1 MAVMDCLIEELY
13 NLLHGSKGVVWLW
26 PGRLAKRC
34 RMSTTRV
41 SGFLSALALTGL
53 IASLGYWAR
62 RKKTMYLIEPNSEL
76 ARVARGSS
84 LGTFARWLLAI
95 LNHSHEPPVIP
106 GARNS
111 ITSSGLLAITALPIL
126 IYSMAQGG

>member
-1 MAVMDCLIEELY
+1 
-13 NLLHGSKGVVWLW
+13 
-26 PGRLAKRC
+26 
-34 RMSTTRV
+34 MSTSRA
-41 SGFLSALALTGL
+41 SGFLSALALLGL

-62 RKKTMYLIEPNSEL
+62 RKKTMYIVEPGSEL
-76 ARVARGSS
+76 ARIARASD
-84 LGTFARWLLAI
+84 LGTFTGWLLTM

-111 ITSSGLLAITALPIL
+111 TTSSGLLAITALPIL